1 MRSAKSKTAG
11 QPARLRIAVEAPAS
25 GSQYAE
31 ELMALAVDAAQ
42 SRHLPDFLKH
52 FAERS
57 AHMLGAL
64 WGGVAVFRGRETE
77 LFAGKNAACGQL
89 DVRQSEWLFACAREN
104 RGGFEVRGLDA
115 LQAGWF
121 PRSGEEL
128 AA

>member
-1 MRSAKSKTAG
+1 MRSVKTKT
-11 QPARLRIAVEAPAS
+11 PARPARARQTIAGAAKTNDH
-25 GSQYAE
+25 AE

>member
-42 SRHLPDFLKH
+42 SRHLPDFLNH
-52 FAERS
+52 FAERA
-57 AHMLGAL
+57 AHMLQAL

-77 LFAGKNAACGQL
+77 LFAGSAHSGKEISEQ
-89 DVRQSEWLFACAREN
+89 DEWLFACAREH
-104 RGGFEVRGLDA
+104 
-115 LQAGWF
+115 
-121 PRSGEEL
+121 
-128 AA
+128 